1 MDILSIAQQLF
12 GAVQQN
18 PQTITNL
25 VEHPYSTTQQV
36 TGSAQQLNRTDMSQV
51 ITMLAALMGGA
62 QPKQQAQTQQAAG
75 LDLGALANAAQTLLG
90 QNNNS
95 VHDLASTL
103 FSVPTATQGKKTTSS
118 KKTTVPQALTA
129 QEQKTLQA
137 LLAKQA
143 AADEYQKQLQAQQA
157 AAAQQQSQG
166 LNLNSL
172 VNLGSL
178 AGALMGSQPK
188 VDLTDGVGLDDIAG
202 LAGMLFKK

>member
-36 TGSAQQLNRTDMSQV
+36 TGSAQQLDRTDMSQV

-62 QPKQQAQTQQAAG
+62 QPKQQTQQSAG